1 MQKEAIFIFFD
12 DLEMN
17 VETLLHVN
25 IKGQGKLIS
34 PKRNT
39 YKMSHFPAAVL
50 YIVMG
55 IIYYYFISIIK
66 RDKMMLIYNYYL

>member
-12 DLEMN
+12 DLQMN
-17 VETLLHVN
+17 VKTLLHVN
-25 IKGQGKLIS
+25 VGQGKLFY
-34 PKRNT
+34 PKETHRECRIFQQL
-39 YKMSHFPAAVL
+39 SL
-50 YIVMG
+50 YIVMV

>member
-25 IKGQGKLIS
+25 VKGQGKFFH
-34 PKRNT
+34 PKKRIQNVT
-39 YKMSHFPAAVL
+39 FSSSCPL
-50 YIVMG
+50 YSYG
-55 IIYYYFISIIK
+55 
-66 RDKMMLIYNYYL
+66 YYLLFHFNNQERQNDVDL

>member
-17 VETLLHVN
+17 VKTLLHVN
-25 IKGQGKLIS
+25 VKGQGKLFY
-34 PKRNT
+34 PKETQR
-39 YKMSHFPAAVL
+39 MSHFPAAVL